1 MQGFLPIRNVIKVT
15 RGASPVT
22 LIMAS
27 PNSRVM
33 FRTQNST
40 ECAEWITVLQS
51 MIIGAPVPD
60 FLPDLYRSRTTDSV
74 AAQSDLIETHLAPA
88 ALTGI
93 TVSKLKLFFNK
104 INSVDS
110 FFNSFDESL
119 RLTLSSGIESPED
132 LLNAY
137 EVVDAMQKLYSR
149 VLLFGEEWNAA
160 LRDWLLRSL
169 RATMVLPIDR
179 PELLMTVL
187 QCMTREGMLHAPE
200 TLKVVDQVIE
210 LSFDRDAEA
219 GTAERNTLAAVLE
232 TVKGLVNTLHMVVDE
247 LIPLVPDHFNVID
260 LFQKKAEAKIRTH
273 VMGFYMVRES
283 ARPCNFCV

>member
-1 MQGFLPIRNVIKVT
+1 
-15 RGASPVT
+15 
-22 LIMAS
+22 
-27 PNSRVM
+27 
-33 FRTQNST
+33 
-40 ECAEWITVLQS
+40 
-51 MIIGAPVPD
+51 
-60 FLPDLYRSRTTDSV
+60 
-74 AAQSDLIETHLAPA
+74 
-88 ALTGI
+88 
-93 TVSKLKLFFNK
+93 K

-179 PELLMTVL
+179 PELLMTVP

-219 GTAERNTLAAVLE
+219 GIAERNTLAA
-232 TVKGLVNTLHMVVDE
+232 
-247 LIPLVPDHFNVID
+247 
-260 LFQKKAEAKIRTH
+260 
-273 VMGFYMVRES
+273 
-283 ARPCNFCV
+283 

>member
-1 MQGFLPIRNVIKVT
+1 
-15 RGASPVT
+15 
-22 LIMAS
+22 
-27 PNSRVM
+27 M
-33 FRTQNST
+33 FRAQSSV

-60 FLPDLYRSRTTDSV
+60 FLPDLYRTRTTEV
-74 AAQSDLIETHLAPA
+74 KLNQSDLLDTHLAA
-88 ALTGI
+88 STLTGI
-93 TVSKLKLFFNK
+93 TVPKLKLFFNK
-104 INSVDS
+104 IQSVDS

-119 RLTLSSGIESPED
+119 RMTLSSGIESPED

-149 VLLFGEEWNAA
+149 VILYGEDWSAA

-187 QCMTREGMLHAPE
+187 QCMTRESMLHDHE

-210 LSFDRDAEA
+210 LSFDRDAD
-219 GTAERNTLAAVLE
+219 TASHERDIGSVLE

-247 LIPLVPDHFNVID
+247 LMPLVPDHFNVID
-260 LFQKKAEAKIRTH
+260 LFQKKAEAKTRTH
-273 VMGFYMVRES
+273 IMGFYMV
-283 ARPCNFCV
+283 N